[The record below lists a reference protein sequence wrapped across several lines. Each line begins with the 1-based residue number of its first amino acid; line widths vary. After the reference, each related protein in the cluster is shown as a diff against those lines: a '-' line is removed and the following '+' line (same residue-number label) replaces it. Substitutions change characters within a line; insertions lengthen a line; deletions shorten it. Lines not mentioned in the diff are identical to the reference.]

1 MTGCRG
7 KGIRR
12 FQEIPNR
19 AGGSVPG
26 APMGRSKSPEGVPD
40 ALKRVPG
47 EPEALFQMVPKGFR
61 WFQVP
66 GGFRAM
72 AK

>member
-1 MTGCRG
+1 
-7 KGIRR
+7 
-12 FQEIPNR
+12 
-19 AGGSVPG
+19 
-26 APMGRSKSPEGVPD
+26 MGRSKSPEGVPD

-47 EPEALFQMVPKGFR
+47 EPEALFQMVPKGSR

>member
-1 MTGCRG
+1 M
-7 KGIRR
+7 
-12 FQEIPNR
+12 PNR

-47 EPEALFQMVPKGFR
+47 EPEALFQMPPRGRSMCAEAHSKEFR
-61 WFQVP
+61 
-66 GGFRAM
+66 
-72 AK
+72 KDND